1 MEERGWLKR
10 MVGRGEE
17 ESAEEALFSGF
28 PGLAGL
34 RAMRGLT
41 GETAESVPEL
51 TPSMCA
57 HPRQNPR
64 LVGPPAW
71 SSPQHVWCWG
81 SPCFPKL
88 CEDFS
93 HGLKDGMSV

>member
-17 ESAEEALFSGF
+17 KSAEEALFSGF

-34 RAMRGLT
+34 RAMRGLI
-41 GETAESVPEL
+41 GETAESAPEL

-64 LVGPPAW
+64 LAGPPAW

-81 SPCFPKL
+81 SPASPNCVWTFL
-88 CEDFS
+88 V
-93 HGLKDGMSV
+93 G